1 MSEAKSAF
9 GCTPEIIKAAQSDG
23 AALNSAI
30 AALCQADEL
39 DIEWLIQNNNA
50 DLEMSNQQY
59 PQIEIRITLVGAK
72 LKKGRATK

>member
-1 MSEAKSAF
+1 MIESKSAY

-23 AALNSAI
+23 AALNTKI

-59 PQIEIRITLVGAK
+59 PTIDMRISLVGVK
-72 LKKGRATK
+72 LKARDA

>member
-1 MSEAKSAF
+1 MSESQTAF

-59 PQIEIRITLVGAK
+59 PTIEIRISLVGAK
-72 LKKGRATK
+72 LKARDA